1 MDTKTKYIR
10 SQLEDVALEIYGDL
24 ELIHATLSLY
34 ESHAAAYRERG
45 LPSDLTGEFVSLTV
59 RLLSDIES
67 NVKELEKASELLT
80 A

>member
-24 ELIHATLSLY
+24 ELIHAVLSLY
-34 ESHAAAYRERG
+34 ESHATAFRERG

-67 NVKELEKASELLT
+67 NTKELEKITELLT

>member
-1 MDTKTKYIR
+1 MDNKTIKSTLDDIA
-10 SQLEDVALEIYGDL
+10 LDVGGTL
-24 ELIHATLSLY
+24 ELIRAVLSLY

-59 RLLSDIES
+59 RLLSDIEG
-67 NVKELEKASELLT
+67 NVKQLEDLAERMS